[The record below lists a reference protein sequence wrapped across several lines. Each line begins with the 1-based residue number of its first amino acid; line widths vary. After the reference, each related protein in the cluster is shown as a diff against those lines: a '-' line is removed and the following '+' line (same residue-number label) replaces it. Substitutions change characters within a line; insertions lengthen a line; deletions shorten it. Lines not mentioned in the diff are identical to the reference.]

1 MIAASLAVFAA
12 LSGNPFYDEIRAPKV
27 VATQPIYAVFDL
39 CRTAD
44 GEIRHYGWQ
53 MVGGEKRRVYIASRD
68 EGLSWKTFLA
78 SPGEAGYM
86 ERSPESGDWIGFEKE
101 AHVPGRELRR
111 LVVLRSKVG
120 PGDPNPART
129 PFPWDKHFV
138 RHLFHMK
145 TRARWIA
152 ALSDVRC
159 IGKECYH
166 SAVAWSDDGG
176 RTWKLVPIAPVKGVP
191 RMHPGDKRPHWYNDG
206 CEPTVA
212 ELKDGT
218 LWLCVR
224 TSGEHHAFYT
234 SGDGGETW
242 SDGKPHPAFWA
253 ANTMP
258 YLFRLS
264 DGRLLFFWNNTAM
277 LPTRDLSEYPE
288 LDKLTSEG
296 VWETVFTNRDALHAA
311 ISDDDGKTWRGFR
324 EIALTEPRN
333 AGDFR
338 ELGNDPA
345 QEHDKSVHQ
354 TQALELPGGKVLLA
368 YGQNAAARR
377 IAIFDPDWLLETT
390 REEDFRTGLGNI
402 SNHLYVR
409 SLSGGWR
416 GWAGHCA
423 WNRMPGATL
432 VRDPDTDN
440 PPPGARRSVRE
451 VLQLARVRDPR
462 LVSER
467 QGVVWNFPAA
477 RKGKVTIDCRI
488 VGSGFRLTLADHWMN
503 PCDEVG
509 PGRSPFSMPITSKE
523 LPGTTVWHMLSASW
537 DEDAGTVTLAVD
549 GKDVSTHP
557 LASLPP
563 FGLSYLHLQTL
574 AEEADAEGTYFRSF
588 RKE

>member
-1 MIAASLAVFAA
+1 MTASIAILAA
-12 LSGNPFYDEIRAPKV
+12 LAANPFYDEIRAPKI
-27 VATQPIYAVFDL
+27 VATQPNYAVYDL

-68 EGLSWKTFLA
+68 NGLSWTTCLA
-78 SPGEAGYM
+78 KDGEAGYM
-86 ERSPESGDWIGFEKE
+86 EKSPESGDWIGFDSKK
-101 AHVPGRELRR
+101 PKR
-111 LVVLRSKVG
+111 VVLRSKIG
-120 PGDPNPART
+120 PGDPNPERIDL
-129 PFPWDKHFV
+129 PWPWSNFFV
-138 RHLFHMK
+138 RHLIHLK
-145 TRARWIA
+145 TRNRWIA
-152 ALSDVRC
+152 AISDCRC
-159 IGKECYH
+159 EGKECYH
-166 SAVAWSDDGG
+166 AAVAISDDDG
-176 RTWKLVPIAPVKGVP
+176 RTWKWVQVQPVKDVA

-206 CEPTVA
+206 CEPTVV

-218 LWLCVR
+218 IWMCVR

-234 SGDGGETW
+234 SKDGGETW

-288 LDKLTSEG
+288 LDKVTSEG

-311 ISDDDGKTWRGFR
+311 ISDDDGNTWRGFR

-333 AGDFR
+333 ASDFR

-368 YGQNAAARR
+368 YGQNSAARR

-402 SNHLYVR
+402 SNHLYVK

-440 PPPGARRSVRE
+440 PPPGAKRSVRE

-467 QGVVWNFPAA
+467 QGIVWNFPAA
-477 RKGKVTIDCRI
+477 RKGKVTIVCRV
-488 VGSGFRLTLADHWMN
+488 VGAGFRLTLADHWMN

-509 PGRSPFSMPITSKE
+509 PLRSPFSMPITSKE
-523 LPGTTVWHMLSASW
+523 LPGTSAWHVLSASW
-537 DEDAGTVTLAVD
+537 DEDAGTVTLTVD
-549 GKDVSTHP
+549 EKELANYQ

-574 AEEADAEGTYFRSF
+574 AKEADAEGSYFRSF

>member
-1 MIAASLAVFAA
+1 MTASIAILAA
-12 LSGNPFYDEIRAPKV
+12 LAANPFYDEIRAPKV
-27 VATQPIYAVFDL
+27 VAVQPIYAVHDL

-53 MVGGEKRRVYIASRD
+53 MVNGEKRRVYIASRD
-68 EGLSWKTFLA
+68 EGLSWTTCLA
-78 SPGEAGYM
+78 KDGEAGYM
-86 ERSPESGDWIGFEKE
+86 EKSPESGDWIGFDSKK
-101 AHVPGRELRR
+101 PKR
-111 LVVLRSKVG
+111 VVLRSKIG
-120 PGDPNPART
+120 PGDPNPERIDL
-129 PFPWDKHFV
+129 PWPWSNFFV
-138 RHLFHMK
+138 RHLIHLK
-145 TRARWIA
+145 TRNRWIA
-152 ALSDVRC
+152 AISDCRC
-159 IGKECYH
+159 EGKECYH
-166 SAVAWSDDGG
+166 AAVALSDDDG
-176 RTWKLVPIAPVKGVP
+176 RTWKWVQVQPVSDVA
-191 RMHPGDKRPHWYNDG
+191 RMHPGDKRPHWFNDG
-206 CEPTVA
+206 CEPTVV

-218 LWLCVR
+218 LWMGVR

-234 SGDGGETW
+234 SKDGGETW
-242 SDGKPHPAFWA
+242 SEGTPHPAFWA

-264 DGRLLFFWNNTAM
+264 DGRLLFIWNNTAM

-288 LDKLTSEG
+288 LGGGERSG
-296 VWETVFTNRDALHAA
+296 QWEAVFTNRDALHAA

-324 EIALTEPRN
+324 EIALNDIRN
-333 AGDFR
+333 ASDFR

-368 YGQNAAARR
+368 YGQNSAARR

-402 SNHLYVR
+402 SNHLYVK

-440 PPPGARRSVRE
+440 PPPGAKRSVRE

-467 QGVVWNFPAA
+467 QGIVWNFPAA
-477 RKGKVTIDCRI
+477 RKGKVTINCRV
-488 VGSGFRLTLADHWMN
+488 VGAGFRLTLADHWMN
-503 PCDEVG
+503 PCDDTG
-509 PGRSPFSMPITSKE
+509 PLRSPFSMPITSKE
-523 LPGTTVWHMLSASW
+523 LPSTSAWHVLSASW
-537 DEDAGTVTLAVD
+537 DEDIGTVTLTVD
-549 GKDVSTHP
+549 GKDLASYS

-574 AEEADAEGTYFRSF
+574 AEDADAEGTYFRSF

>member
-1 MIAASLAVFAA
+1 MTASIAILAA
-12 LSGNPFYDEIRAPKV
+12 LAANPFYDEIRAPKI
-27 VATQPIYAVFDL
+27 VATQPNYAVYDL

-68 EGLSWKTFLA
+68 NGLSWKTCLA
-78 SPGEAGYM
+78 KDGEAGYM
-86 ERSPESGDWIGFEKE
+86 EKSPESGDWIGFDSKK
-101 AHVPGRELRR
+101 PKR
-111 LVVLRSKVG
+111 VVLRSKIG
-120 PGDPNPART
+120 PGDPNPERIDL
-129 PFPWDKHFV
+129 PWPWSNFFV
-138 RHLFHMK
+138 RHLIHLK
-145 TRARWIA
+145 TRNRWIA
-152 ALSDVRC
+152 AISDCRC
-159 IGKECYH
+159 EGKECYH
-166 SAVAWSDDGG
+166 AAVALSDDDG
-176 RTWKLVPIAPVKGVP
+176 RTWKWVQVQPVKDVA

-206 CEPTVA
+206 CEPTVV

-218 LWLCVR
+218 IWMCVR

-234 SGDGGETW
+234 SKDGGETW

-288 LDKLTSEG
+288 LDKGTSEG
-296 VWETVFTNRDALHAA
+296 IWETVFTNRDALHAA
-311 ISDDDGKTWRGFR
+311 ISDDDGKTWKGFR

-333 AGDFR
+333 ASDFR

-368 YGQNAAARR
+368 YGQNSAARR

-402 SNHLYVR
+402 SNHLYVK

-423 WNRMPGATL
+423 WNRIPGATL

-440 PPPGARRSVRE
+440 PPPGAKRSVRE
-451 VLQLARVRDPR
+451 VLQLARVLDPR

-467 QGVVWNFPAA
+467 QGIVWNFPAA
-477 RKGKVTIDCRI
+477 RKGKVTIVCRV
-488 VGSGFRLTLADHWMN
+488 VGAGFRLTLADHWMN

-509 PGRSPFSMPITSKE
+509 PLRSPFSMPITSKE
-523 LPGTTVWHMLSASW
+523 LPGTSAWHVLSASW
-537 DEDAGTVTLAVD
+537 DEDAGTVTLTVD
-549 GKDVSTHP
+549 EKELANYP

-574 AEEADAEGTYFRSF
+574 AEEADAEGSYFRSF